1 MIAPLSSQYRTRTQH
16 PLAAYRVS
24 VERPGRLDVNDRL
37 KWNVDPIGGRLI
49 HTDWSQLPSARINLA
64 ERGNKIHHRRGNRSG
79 HRIHVGFLH
88 NGLLVLRH
96 AVLRLFRIVGFSD
109 TRERSAGKR
118 IRRGPALRGGSVRV
132 YGEESGLVLRRGKP
146 DHQRDHQSDTN
157 ADADANSRAYSER
170 DCGA

>member
-24 VERPGRLDVNDRL
+24 VERPGRLDANDRL
-37 KWNVDPIGGRLI
+37 KWNRNTVGGRLV

-64 ERGNKIHHRRGNRSG
+64 ERGNKIHNHRGNRSD
-79 HRIHVGFLH
+79 HRIHVDLLH

-96 AVLRLFRIVGFSD
+96 AVLRLFRIVGLANA
-109 TRERSAGKR
+109 TERSASKR
-118 IRRGPALRGGSVRV
+118 IRRGPALRGGSLRI
-132 YGEESGLVLRRGKP
+132 YGKEPGLVLRRGKP

-157 ADADANSRAYSER
+157 TRAYAER